1 MIANVSEWPWWL
13 PRPGPF
19 SRERKKKRAERRY
32 TFSLTRDLQLRPA
45 IAAPVAAALM
55 LTEGASR
62 PAKPSP
68 IVVVD
73 HYCARGLGVTFW
85 ACQRHVPAG
94 NDRKCADGRSG
105 NEAASYHG

>member
-1 MIANVSEWPWWL
+1 MEYRCLEPRRALPTIEGMTANVSEWPWWRQ
-13 PRPGPF
+13 RPGPF
-19 SRERKKKRAERRY
+19 SRERKKKRAERGY
-32 TFSLTRDLQLRPA
+32 TVSLTRDLQHCPA

-73 HYCARGLGVTFW
+73 HDYCARGFGV
-85 ACQRHVPAG
+85 A
-94 NDRKCADGRSG
+94 
-105 NEAASYHG
+105 